1 MHSGEAKIADL
12 VKEYLQTREKKKKK
26 KKTHN
31 GMGKVEAGSRKEKE
45 EEEGAD
51 LLPPPFRSVF

>member
-26 KKTHN
+26 KKPIMEW
-31 GMGKVEAGSRKEKE
+31 GR
-45 EEEGAD
+45 
-51 LLPPPFRSVF
+51 